1 MPPMPPSPGTI
12 KLELIGNLGGVS
24 QFANIF
30 HFGGDTVAW
39 DGATLFGFW
48 GGVDSALQELYQGNG
63 GTAMTVTQAKLTDLT
78 SDTGSTLVEDIS
90 WVGTRA
96 GISPPASASVMGTYQ
111 ITRRYRGG
119 HPRTYFPFG
128 SVGLFLNP
136 QAWDETFIANVAAN
150 LESVRLAASA
160 YSDITLMGCVSYYSG
175 GVLRETPLFEP
186 FINSDVVTGIKSQRR
201 RLLST
206 TP

>member
-1 MPPMPPSPGTI
+1 MPPLAPVTGVV

-30 HFGGDTVAW
+30 HFGGGVDPW
-39 DGATLFGFW
+39 SGSDLFALW
-48 GGVDSALQELYQGNG
+48 GGIDSALQELYQGNG
-63 GTAMTVTQAKLTDLT
+63 GTAMTVTEAILTDLT
-78 SDTGSTLVEDIS
+78 SDTGSSLDETID
-90 WVGTRA
+90 WVGTRD
-96 GISPPASASVMGTYQ
+96 GISPPASAAVLGKYF

-128 SVGLFLNP
+128 SVGLMLNP
-136 QAWDETFIANVAAN
+136 VSWDTTFIANVAAN

-160 YSDITLMGCVSYYSG
+160 FSESSLMGCVSYFSG
-175 GVLRETPLFEP
+175 GVRRETPLFEP
-186 FINSDVVTGIKSQRR
+186 FISSTCEAQIRSQRR
-201 RLLST
+201 RLTST